1 MVHNSIKIRYRIK
14 IQVGNTINLNQ
25 NYSDLILDA
34 SKTSGVSAYHLS
46 SRIKQEI
53 GCFLS
58 HNSISGTFPGY
69 EGYYNFYN
77 IGATSSTEPNGAI
90 INGLEYAKNGKNA
103 SLETRQK
110 YYIPWNTPQ
119 RSITGGAVFIGSSYI
134 SIGQYNLYLQK
145 FDVNNSNKSSLFWHQ
160 YMTNCLAP
168 YNESSSICNAYI
180 ANGMINNSIAFVIP
194 IYNNMPERLS
204 QSPDINSNE
213 YVEDGGRVYANV
225 STTLNLRAGPSV
237 NYEIVTSVGA
247 KQEMTRISR
256 GIQNGERWDRVVL
269 DNGIEGYVFQG
280 YIEKVIKPN
289 IASITL
295 SLDNSIIEKGKKAV
309 INTTIQP
316 EDVQDS
322 TIIWSSSN
330 DKVLT
335 VSNKGEITALS
346 KGTAT
351 VTAEAKFRR
360 SKK

>member
-1 MVHNSIKIRYRIK
+1 MVQNFTKIKFHIE

-53 GCFLS
+53 GYFLS

-77 IGATSSTEPNGAI
+77 IGATSSVEPNGAI

-119 RSITGGAVFIGSSYI
+119 RAITGGAVFIGSSYI

-168 YNESSSICNAYI
+168 YNESSSIYNAYI

-237 NYEIVTSVGA
+237 NYEIVSSVGA
-247 KQEMTRISR
+247 KQEMTRVSR
-256 GIQNGERWDRVVL
+256 GVQNGERWDRVVL

-280 YIEKVIKPN
+280 YLEKVKKPDISN
-289 IASITL
+289 ITL
-295 SLDNSIIEKGKKAV
+295 SIDNTNIQKGTKANIEVSIYPTDVQNNSII
-309 INTTIQP
+309 
-316 EDVQDS
+316 
-322 TIIWSSSN
+322 WYSSDESI
-330 DKVLT
+330 
-335 VSNKGEITALS
+335 VSVKNGTITAVS
-346 KGTAT
+346 AGKATITAKAA
-351 VTAEAKFRR
+351 VRQCFI
-360 SKK
+360 